1 MRRVLSARK
10 GRGYSM
16 KKIFAKIVDV
26 KPEEIR
32 ALLLAF
38 VFNFVVLGGYYVIRP
53 IRDEIGAD
61 RGVENLPWMYTGTLI
76 GMLLANA
83 LYAVVVARMSRRQFI
98 PIAYRFAIAN
108 LFVFFLLMRW
118 MPAAQERSI
127 LAPIFF
133 IWVSVFNLFA
143 TTMFWSFMADVFA
156 PDQAKRLFGFI
167 AVGGSIGGIVGG
179 LVTSSLTGKLST
191 GLFLLI
197 TAVMLEVAAQ
207 CVRRFPADFD
217 HSYRAS
223 VSDAGVSQ
231 KRPTKIE
238 EQPIGGKFWEGATH
252 IARSPYLLGL
262 AGFLMIYTLTNT
274 WAYFQ
279 QSDLTGHQL
288 QDRAARTSFLANID
302 IAVNTI
308 TVLIQVFLT
317 GRLMKWFGVGITL
330 VLMPL
335 LSAVGFAAIGFAPIL
350 TVLATFQILRRAAG
364 FALLRP
370 AREVLF
376 TVLRR
381 EDKYKAKSLIDT
393 FGYRFGDQIGAWS
406 YPLMR
411 WFGLGLVGISW
422 VAVPLGAIWCA
433 LGIWLGRKQRA
444 LAEVQG
450 ERSTV
455 IRGTAAPEA
464 A

>member
-1 MRRVLSARK
+1 MR
-10 GRGYSM
+10 M
-16 KKIFAKIVDV
+16 
-26 KPEEIR
+26 
-32 ALLLAF
+32 
-38 VFNFVVLGGYYVIRP
+38 
-53 IRDEIGAD
+53 
-61 RGVENLPWMYTGTLI
+61 
-76 GMLLANA
+76 
-83 LYAVVVARMSRRQFI
+83 
-98 PIAYRFAIAN
+98 
-108 LFVFFLLMRW
+108 
-118 MPAAQERSI
+118 MPAAQERTV

-143 TTMFWSFMADVFA
+143 TTMFWSFMADVFT
-156 PDQAKRLFGFI
+156 PEQGKRLFGFI

-179 LVTSSLTGKLST
+179 FVTSSLAGKLST

-207 CVRRFPADFD
+207 CVRRFPANF
-217 HSYRAS
+217 RAHNERS
-223 VSDAGVSQ
+223 
-231 KRPTKIE
+231 

-262 AGFLMIYTLTNT
+262 AVFLMIYTLTNT

-279 QSDLTGHQL
+279 QADLTQHHL

-335 LSAVGFAAIGFAPIL
+335 LSAVGFAAIGFAPVL
-350 TVLATFQILRRAAG
+350 SVLAAFQILRRAAG

-422 VAVPLGAIWCA
+422 LAVPIGAIWCV
-433 LGIWLGRKQRA
+433 LSIWLGRKQRQ
-444 LAEVQG
+444 LAEAKRDQAAPLPG
-450 ERSTV
+450 AT
-455 IRGTAAPEA
+455 APEA

>member
-1 MRRVLSARK
+1 MSGRHSAVSPRMERVFS
-10 GRGYSM
+10 
-16 KKIFAKIVDV
+16 KIVDV
-26 KPEEIR
+26 KPNELR
-32 ALLLAF
+32 ALLQAF

-76 GMLLANA
+76 GMLIANA
-83 LYAVVVARMSRRQFI
+83 LYAAIVARMSRRRFI
-98 PIAYRFAIAN
+98 PMAYRFAIAN
-108 LFVFFLLMRW
+108 LVVFFIFMRS
-118 MPAAQERSI
+118 MPPAQVRTV

-156 PDQAKRLFGFI
+156 PEQGKRLFGFI
-167 AVGGSIGGIVGG
+167 AVGGSLGGIAGG
-179 LVTSSLTGKLST
+179 LVTSSLAGKLST
-191 GLFLLI
+191 GFFLLI
-197 TAVMLEVAAQ
+197 TALMLEIAAQ
-207 CVRRFPADFD
+207 CVRRFPADFRTHD
-217 HSYRAS
+217 ERS
-223 VSDAGVSQ
+223 
-231 KRPTKIE
+231 

-262 AGFLMIYTLTNT
+262 AVFLMVYTLTNT

-279 QSDLTGHQL
+279 QADLTQHHL
-288 QDRAARTSFLANID
+288 QNRALRTSFLANID

-308 TVLIQVFLT
+308 TVLIQIFLT
-317 GRLMKWFGVGITL
+317 GRLMKWFGVAITL

-335 LSAVGFAAIGFAPIL
+335 LSALGFAAIGLAPVL

-393 FGYRFGDQIGAWS
+393 FGYRVGDQIGAWS
-406 YPLMR
+406 YALMR
-411 WFGLGLVGISW
+411 LLGLGLVGISW
-422 VAVPLGAIWCA
+422 LAVPIGAVWCA
-433 LGIWLGRKQRA
+433 LSIWLGRKQRQ
-444 LAEVQG
+444 LADAKSDQSA
-450 ERSTV
+450 RLP
-455 IRGTAAPEA
+455 GTAAPEA

>member
-1 MRRVLSARK
+1 
-10 GRGYSM
+10 
-16 KKIFAKIVDV
+16 
-26 KPEEIR
+26 
-32 ALLLAF
+32 
-38 VFNFVVLGGYYVIRP
+38 
-53 IRDEIGAD
+53 
-61 RGVENLPWMYTGTLI
+61 
-76 GMLLANA
+76 
-83 LYAVVVARMSRRQFI
+83 
-98 PIAYRFAIAN
+98 
-108 LFVFFLLMRW
+108 MRW
-118 MPAAQERSI
+118 MPAAQGRTI

-143 TTMFWSFMADVFA
+143 TTMFWSFMADVFTPA
-156 PDQAKRLFGFI
+156 QAKRLFGFI
-167 AVGGSIGGIVGG
+167 AVGGSMGGIVGG
-179 LVTSSLTGKLST
+179 LVTSSLAGKLST

-197 TAVMLEVAAQ
+197 TAVMLEIAAQ
-207 CVRRFPADFD
+207 CVRRFPAD
-217 HSYRAS
+217 SRAHDERS
-223 VSDAGVSQ
+223 
-231 KRPTKIE
+231 

-262 AGFLMIYTLTNT
+262 AVFLMIYTLTNT

-335 LSAVGFAAIGFAPIL
+335 LSAVGFAAIGFAPVL

-411 WFGLGLVGISW
+411 WFGLGLAGISW
-422 VAVPLGAIWCA
+422 VAVPLGAIWCT

-444 LAEVQG
+444 LAEAQG

-455 IRGTAAPEA
+455 IRGAAAPEA

>member
-1 MRRVLSARK
+1 VRRVLSARK

-156 PDQAKRLFGFI
+156 PEQAKRLFGFI

-179 LVTSSLTGKLST
+179 LVTSSLAGKLST

-217 HSYRAS
+217 HSCRAS

-450 ERSTV
+450 ERSSV

>member
-1 MRRVLSARK
+1 MRKL
-10 GRGYSM
+10 
-16 KKIFAKIVDV
+16 FTKIVDV
-26 KPEEIR
+26 KANEIH

-61 RGVENLPWMYTGTLI
+61 RGVENLPWMYTGTLT
-76 GMLLANA
+76 GMLIANA
-83 LYAVVVARMSRRQFI
+83 LYAAIVTRMSRRRFI

-108 LFVFFLLMRW
+108 LFVFFVLMRW
-118 MPAAQERSI
+118 MPPAQERTI

-143 TTMFWSFMADVFA
+143 TTMFWSFMADVFT
-156 PDQAKRLFGFI
+156 PDQGKRLFGFI
-167 AVGGSIGGIVGG
+167 AVGGSLGGIVGG
-179 LVTSSLTGKLST
+179 LVTSSLAGKLST

-197 TAVMLEVAAQ
+197 TAVMLELAAQ
-207 CVRRFPADFD
+207 CVRRFPAHFMAVGEA
-217 HSYRAS
+217 AS
-223 VSDAGVSQ
+223 FPGTTTSS
-231 KRPTKIE
+231 PTVQPGA

-252 IARSPYLLGL
+252 IVRSPYLLGL
-262 AGFLMIYTLTNT
+262 AGFLMIYTITNT

-279 QSDLTGHQL
+279 QADLTQHQL

-422 VAVPLGAIWCA
+422 VAVPIGAIWCA
-433 LGIWLGRKQRA
+433 LGIWLGRKQRV
-444 LAEVQG
+444 LADAKREQ
-450 ERSTV
+450 SLPT
-455 IRGTAAPEA
+455 TAAPEA

>member
-1 MRRVLSARK
+1 
-10 GRGYSM
+10 M
-16 KKIFAKIVDV
+16 KKLFTKIVDS
-26 KPEEIR
+26 KPDEIR

-76 GMLLANA
+76 GMLIANA
-83 LYAVVVARMSRRQFI
+83 LYATIVARMSRRRFI
-98 PIAYRFAIAN
+98 PMAYRFAIAN

-143 TTMFWSFMADVFA
+143 TTMFWSFMADVFTSE
-156 PDQAKRLFGFI
+156 QGKRLFGFI

-179 LVTSSLTGKLST
+179 VVTSSLAGKLST

-197 TAVMLEVAAQ
+197 TAVMLEIAAQ
-207 CVRRFPADFD
+207 CVRRFPTDFRADD
-217 HSYRAS
+217 DQS
-223 VSDAGVSQ
+223 
-231 KRPTKIE
+231 

-262 AGFLMIYTLTNT
+262 AAFLIIYTITNT

-279 QSDLTGHQL
+279 QSDLTGHHL
-288 QDRAARTSFLANID
+288 HDRAARTSFLANID

-308 TVLIQVFLT
+308 TVLIQIFLT

-335 LSAVGFAAIGFAPIL
+335 LSGVGFVAIGFAPIL
-350 TVLATFQILRRAAG
+350 AVLATFQILRRAAG

-393 FGYRFGDQIGAWS
+393 FGYRLGDITGAWS
-406 YPLMR
+406 YPLMQ
-411 WFGLGLVGISW
+411 WIGLGLVGISW
-422 VAVPLGAIWCA
+422 VAVPFAAIWCA
-433 LGIWLGRKQRA
+433 LSIWLGRKQRQFA
-444 LAEVQG
+444 DAK
-450 ERSTV
+450 RSQSGAV
-455 IRGTAAPEA
+455 PAAT
-464 A
+464 

>member
-1 MRRVLSARK
+1 VLSARK

-156 PDQAKRLFGFI
+156 PEQAKRLFGFI

-179 LVTSSLTGKLST
+179 LVTSSLAGKLST
-191 GLFLLI
+191 GLFFLI

-217 HSYRAS
+217 HSCRAS

-450 ERSTV
+450 ERSSV

>member
-1 MRRVLSARK
+1 
-10 GRGYSM
+10 
-16 KKIFAKIVDV
+16 
-26 KPEEIR
+26 
-32 ALLLAF
+32 
-38 VFNFVVLGGYYVIRP
+38 
-53 IRDEIGAD
+53 
-61 RGVENLPWMYTGTLI
+61 
-76 GMLLANA
+76 
-83 LYAVVVARMSRRQFI
+83 
-98 PIAYRFAIAN
+98 
-108 LFVFFLLMRW
+108 
-118 MPAAQERSI
+118 
-127 LAPIFF
+127 
-133 IWVSVFNLFA
+133 
-143 TTMFWSFMADVFA
+143 MADVFT

-167 AVGGSIGGIVGG
+167 AVGGSMGGIVGG
-179 LVTSSLTGKLST
+179 LVTSSLAGKLST

-197 TAVMLEVAAQ
+197 TAVMLEIAAQ
-207 CVRRFPADFD
+207 CVRRFPAD
-217 HSYRAS
+217 SRAHDEQS
-223 VSDAGVSQ
+223 
-231 KRPTKIE
+231 

-252 IARSPYLLGL
+252 IVRSPYLLGL

-335 LSAVGFAAIGFAPIL
+335 LSAVGFAAIGFAPVL

-433 LGIWLGRKQRA
+433 LGIWLGRKQRV
-444 LAEVQG
+444 LADAKREQ
-450 ERSTV
+450 SLPT
-455 IRGTAAPEA
+455 TAAPEA

>member
-1 MRRVLSARK
+1 MIKVKRILE
-10 GRGYSM
+10 
-16 KKIFAKIVDV
+16 KIVDV
-26 KPEEIR
+26 RGDEVR
-32 ALLLAF
+32 ASLLAF

-61 RGVENLPWMYTGTLI
+61 RGVENLPWMYTGTLV
-76 GMLLANA
+76 GMLIANA
-83 LYAVVVARMSRRQFI
+83 LYAAIVARMSRRRFI
-98 PIAYRFAIAN
+98 PIAYRFAIVN
-108 LFVFFLLMRW
+108 LFVFFLLMRT
-118 MPAAQERSI
+118 MPMPQERSI

-143 TTMFWSFMADVFA
+143 TTMFWSFMADVFT
-156 PDQAKRLFGFI
+156 PEQGKRLFGFI
-167 AVGGSIGGIVGG
+167 AVGGSLGGIVGG
-179 LVTSSLTGKLST
+179 FVTSSLAGKLSAAV
-191 GLFLLI
+191 FLLI
-197 TAVMLEVAAQ
+197 TAAMLEIAAQ
-207 CVRRFPADFD
+207 CVRLFPADF
-217 HSYRAS
+217 RAHDERS
-223 VSDAGVSQ
+223 
-231 KRPTKIE
+231 

-252 IARSPYLLGL
+252 IMRSPYLLGL
-262 AGFLMIYTLTNT
+262 AVFLMIYTLTNT

-330 VLMPL
+330 ALMPL

-393 FGYRFGDQIGAWS
+393 FGYRLGDITGAWS

-411 WFGLGLVGISW
+411 WFGLGLAGISW
-422 VAVPLGAIWCA
+422 VAVPIGAIWCA
-433 LGIWLGRKQRA
+433 LSIWLGRKQRQ
-444 LAEVQG
+444 LAEGQHAVVLPATG
-450 ERSTV
+450 VR
-455 IRGTAAPEA
+455 I
-464 A
+464 